1 MRRLDLHPAKKL
13 RNPGRHLRSLHK
25 WTDAFA
31 RFNWADDC
39 KCSDQNFVHWRI
51 PIPDKLVRDPH
62 TTPAIRA
69 EVIQCLVD
77 AAANL
82 HAALPLECRHM
93 PVATLIE
100 YPSLFNSEVTLFISP
115 DYFRG
120 FKPAEVASSSIK
132 TDSFQ
137 IDVEP
142 SRIDPVTDLDIKLP
156 AGARAGGY
164 FMREIDF
171 EDPGCNREYER
182 WVIAFWTG
190 D

>member
-13 RNPGRHLRSLHK
+13 RNPGRHLRSLHR

-31 RFNWADDC
+31 DFRMPAD
-39 KCSDQNFVHWRI
+39 SGSMNSNFLHWRV
-51 PIPDKLVRDPH
+51 PIPAKLISEPH
-62 TTPAIRA
+62 TTSEIQA

-77 AAANL
+77 AATRL
-82 HAALPLECRHM
+82 HAALPPEFRHM

-100 YPSLFNSEVTLFISP
+100 YPCLFNSEVTLFVNP
-115 DYFRG
+115 EYFKT
-120 FKPAEVASSSIK
+120 FKPRKIESGSSKSEQ
-132 TDSFQ
+132 FQ

-142 SRIDPVTDLDIKLP
+142 SRVDLVSEFGIHLP

-171 EDPGCNREYER
+171 EDPSCTREYER
-182 WVIAFWTG
+182 WAIAFWEG